1 MEIIPIVHRQFSANT
16 YLIGNK
22 GENVLVID
30 PGVSSDALATSI
42 KSQYAGVDAILLTHG
57 HYDHMGGIDFLVKA
71 FHCPVFIH
79 ENDASFLTNPRLN
92 GSASFGESLIADA
105 RPITFSDD
113 DVLNRLGV
121 TIQTVATP
129 FHTKGSVC
137 FWFKE
142 LGALFT
148 GDTLFRGDI
157 GRTDLPTG
165 SSKTVESSL
174 DKLRALPENLMV
186 FSGHGHPTTLERE
199 KKFNRYFRK

>member
-22 GENVLVID
+22 GEKVLVID
-30 PGVSSDALATSI
+30 PGVNSQALATSI
-42 KSQYAGVDAILLTHG
+42 KAQYAGVDAVLLTHG
-57 HYDHMGGIDFLVKA
+57 HYDHMGGIDFLVTE

-79 ENDASFLTNPRLN
+79 ENDAAFLTNPRLN
-92 GSASFGESLIADA
+92 GSASFGESLITHVD
-105 RPITFSDD
+105 PITFSADD
-113 DVLNRLGV
+113 TLKRLGL
-121 TIQTVATP
+121 TIQTLATP

-137 FWFKE
+137 FWLKE
-142 LGALFT
+142 LGAIFT

-165 SSKTVESSL
+165 SSKTVASSL
-174 DKLRALPENLMV
+174 DKLRVLPETLVV